1 MVLLTGS
8 SGFLGH
14 HIENL
19 LIIKS
24 FSYDTLNR
32 KNGDYLVDLS
42 STIPQLDKS
51 YDLIIHSAGTA
62 HINPKSESDIRYM
75 YDSNVNGVLNLLAAL
90 ERNILPKEFVFISS
104 VSVYGAISGN
114 LIDETATLGAQDS
127 YGKSKIECERILI
140 KWCSQNNV
148 KLTILRLPLIIGFNA
163 PGNLGSMLHAIL
175 RGYYFNIRGNKARKS
190 VVLASDIA
198 ELILSERDFGGIFN
212 LTDGHHPLI
221 TELSNS
227 FSIRLKGESL
237 TTLPYNLVLILA
249 KFGDLLGEYSPIN
262 SLKLKKLENTLTFS
276 DAKARDL
283 LKWSPKSVI
292 KWIKEQ

>member
-8 SGFLGH
+8 NGFLGQ

-24 FSYDTLNR
+24 LPYDTLNR

-42 STIPQLDKS
+42 SSIPQLDKI

-62 HINPKSESDIRYM
+62 HINPKSESDTRFI
-75 YDSNVNGVLNLLAAL
+75 YDSNVNGVHNLLVAL
-90 ERNILPKEFVFISS
+90 EQNILPKEFVFISS
-104 VSVYGAISGN
+104 VSVYGSISGN

-140 KWCSQNNV
+140 KWCSEKYV

-163 PGNLGSMLHAIL
+163 PGNLGSMLKAIM
-175 RGYYFNIRGNKARKS
+175 RGYYFNIRGNEARKS
-190 VVLASDIA
+190 VVLADDIA
-198 ELILSERDFGGIFN
+198 ELILSKRDFGGIFN

-221 TELSNS
+221 TELSDS
-227 FSIRLKGESL
+227 FSIRLKGKSVI
-237 TTLPYNLVLILA
+237 TLPYNLVLILA
-249 KFGDLLGEYSPIN
+249 KFGDLLGNYSPIN
-262 SLKLKKLENTLTFS
+262 SLKLKKLVNTLTFS
-276 DAKARDL
+276 DAKAREL
-283 LKWSPKSVI
+283 LNWSPKSVVE
-292 KWIKEQ
+292 WIKEQ